1 MRARTQA
8 VCPICAKDV
17 QPRAE
22 NRAYPFCSPPCKLVD
37 LGRWLDGAYRIP
49 GGSVVDESSGVEGL
63 EPSSDADR
71 EEERPFAPPEESE

>member
-17 QPRAE
+17 RPRAE

-49 GGSVVDESSGVEGL
+49 GGLAGEPSGIEGL
-63 EPSSDADR
+63 DADDR
-71 EEERPFAPPEESE
+71 ASDDTPAPPPEETE